1 MLRITSISSPPAMM
15 ALQQRRKQ
23 SKQTEQTEQTA
34 CGDEPQRARQ
44 LPQTMRLLGCEVE
57 RNAVLAALG
66 AVAATSTILG
76 FQYVCYS
83 YFFAPAPLEE
93 GDLPFIN

>member
-1 MLRITSISSPPAMM
+1 M
-15 ALQQRRKQ
+15 AAQQRRK
-23 SKQTEQTEQTA
+23 EQTS
-34 CGDEPQRARQ
+34 CGDEPQHARQ
-44 LPQTMRLLGCEVE
+44 RLQTMRLLGYEVE

-83 YFFAPAPLEE
+83 YFLAPSPSEE

>member
-23 SKQTEQTEQTA
+23 SKQTEQTA